1 MRLRVSAF
9 PAIFSAACLL
19 AGGVSACG
27 RTERASAEAVRA
39 VRSRL
44 EPRFQPPA
52 DGRLT
57 DGQIDMYLRAR
68 RATAGENADSR
79 TAAQLGASP
88 AEYDWVRS
96 RIVEALLA
104 LDSRQARAAALES
117 YGRALAALRE
127 ARQGAVNAASAKR
140 IESEIAALERER
152 QATRRP
158 DPLLAVVA
166 ANAAKVEKRRAEIQS
181 AGP

>member
-1 MRLRVSAF
+1 MRSA
-9 PAIFSAACLL
+9 
-19 AGGVSACG
+19 
-27 RTERASAEAVRA
+27 
-39 VRSRL
+39 L

-57 DGQIDMYLRAR
+57 DAQIDMYVRVR
-68 RATAGENADSR
+68 KEMVGAGSESDAVTR
-79 TAAQLGASP
+79 LAVSP
-88 AEYDWVRS
+88 AEFDWVRA

-104 LDSRQARAAALES
+104 LDSRQATTAVTDS
-117 YGRALAALRE
+117 YGRALAALKE
-127 ARQGAVNAASAKR
+127 ARQGAVQAASAR
-140 IESEIAALERER
+140 RVEAELAAFERER

-158 DPLLAVVA
+158 DPLMAVVA

>member
-1 MRLRVSAF
+1 
-9 PAIFSAACLL
+9 
-19 AGGVSACG
+19 
-27 RTERASAEAVRA
+27 VRI
-39 VRSRL
+39 RL

-57 DGQIDMYLRAR
+57 DAQIDMYLRAR
-68 RATAGENADSR
+68 RASTGADSESR
-79 TAAQLGASP
+79 TAARLGASP

-104 LDSRQARAAALES
+104 LDSRQATTAAVES

-127 ARQGAVNAASAKR
+127 ARQGAVNAASARR

-158 DPLLAVVA
+158 DPLRAVVA
-166 ANAAKVEKRRAEIQS
+166 ANAAKVEKRRAAIQS

>member
-1 MRLRVSAF
+1 MRVRAPAIVSAVCLG
-9 PAIFSAACLL
+9 AAGLW
-19 AGGVSACG
+19 ACG

-57 DGQIDMYLRAR
+57 DAQIDMYLRTR
-68 RATAGENADSR
+68 RATAGADSESQ
-79 TAAQLGASP
+79 AAARLGASP

-104 LDSRQARAAALES
+104 LDSRQATTAALES
-117 YGRALAALRE
+117 YGRALGALRE
-127 ARQGAVNAASAKR
+127 ARQGAVNAASARR
-140 IESEIAALERER
+140 IESEIAALEKER

>member
-1 MRLRVSAF
+1 MRF
-9 PAIFSAACLL
+9 PAPAICLGVCFLAAALT
-19 AGGVSACG
+19 ACG
-27 RTERASAEAVRA
+27 RTERASTEAVRA

-57 DGQIDMYLRAR
+57 DAQIDMYIRVR
-68 RATAGENADSR
+68 RATGG
-79 TAAQLGASP
+79 AASGREAAARLGASP
-88 AEYDWVRS
+88 AEYDWVRG
-96 RIVEALLA
+96 RVVEALLA
-104 LDSRQARAAALES
+104 LDSRQATTAVLES
-117 YGRALAALRE
+117 YGRALGALRE
-127 ARQGAVNAASAKR
+127 ARQGAVQAASARR
-140 IESEIAALERER
+140 IEVEIAALERER

-166 ANAAKVEKRRAEIQS
+166 ANAAKIEKRRAEIQS